1 MKKETLNFIQK
12 YHMAEQGDGVIAGL
26 SGGAD
31 SVCLLRILRCLRQEL
46 GIELRAVHVHHGLR
60 GSEADRDAA
69 FSEELCKEL
78 DIPFKTVRIN
88 AAEEAREAGISVE
101 EAGRRAR
108 YRILEAEALLWEK
121 DMPGRNHAPCRYTGH
136 HGRRSSAETI
146 LHNLFRGSGLKGLS
160 GIPPVRGRIIRP
172 ILWAQRREILDWLRA
187 HGYPYVEDS
196 TNSGTDYTRNLI
208 RNELLPV
215 ITSRINGQA
224 VQNILR
230 AGEHICEADRYL
242 EKTAGEWVRQHA
254 VAAAAGNAGTE
265 NSNETAVFMAAE
277 LLKEDRIIRR
287 YAVRIILRELGCPL
301 KDITA
306 RHIDSV
312 LELLGKGTGKEVN
325 LPYGMTAG
333 IEYGRLIFSRGKEA
347 YAMPDS
353 IAGPERSGERAAARL
368 DFQVFPRQNQQE
380 IPKNQYTKWFDYDKI
395 KDTLSVR
402 NRQTGDYITLASGGR
417 KSVKSFMIDEK
428 IPRESRDAVLLL
440 AEGSHVLW
448 IVGYRISEYYKVTEQ
463 TKNILQVQTD
473 GGTDSGR

>member
-121 DMPGRNHAPCRYTGH
+121 DGRNHVHIATAH
-136 HGRRSSAETI
+136 HGNDSAETI

-196 TNSGTDYTRNLI
+196 TNSGT
-208 RNELLPV
+208 
-215 ITSRINGQA
+215 
-224 VQNILR
+224 
-230 AGEHICEADRYL
+230 
-242 EKTAGEWVRQHA
+242 K
-254 VAAAAGNAGTE
+254 
-265 NSNETAVFMAAE
+265 
-277 LLKEDRIIRR
+277 
-287 YAVRIILRELGCPL
+287 
-301 KDITA
+301 
-306 RHIDSV
+306 
-312 LELLGKGTGKEVN
+312 
-325 LPYGMTAG
+325 
-333 IEYGRLIFSRGKEA
+333 
-347 YAMPDS
+347 
-353 IAGPERSGERAAARL
+353 
-368 DFQVFPRQNQQE
+368 
-380 IPKNQYTKWFDYDKI
+380 
-395 KDTLSVR
+395 
-402 NRQTGDYITLASGGR
+402 R
-417 KSVKSFMIDEK
+417 K
-428 IPRESRDAVLLL
+428 R
-440 AEGSHVLW
+440 
-448 IVGYRISEYYKVTEQ
+448 
-463 TKNILQVQTD
+463 
-473 GGTDSGR
+473 